1 MNRFMVGAFLS
12 LLTIGALSPTANAGN
27 ATAGMR
33 EGAPVLRSMGS
44 LAFGPEGVLFIADTK
59 AAAIFAVSTEDTK
72 PGSAAKSLK
81 IVGLEKKIA
90 GLLGAEPA
98 QILIEDMAVNPASG
112 HIYLS
117 VSRGRG
123 PEATPALLRIKGESE
138 VELVALEKVH
148 FSQVALPAAPAE
160 TSERNNP
167 RLESITDLAY
177 QDGRLLVAGLSNEE
191 FAATL
196 RSIPFPFKDT
206 ANPTSVEIYH
216 GAHGRFETRAPIRT
230 FVPYTIG
237 KEAYVLAAYTC
248 TPLVQFPISAIKPGA
263 KIQGK
268 TIAELGNRNRPLD
281 IISYTKDGR
290 VNLLMANSARGV
302 MKIVTDNIEKAEPI
316 TAPVADKKG
325 LGYETLA
332 DWTGI
337 DQLDKRDSKTAV
349 VLRREE
355 SGALSLE
362 TRPLP

>member
-1 MNRFMVGAFLS
+1 MKRFLLGATLALVAVGSAH
-12 LLTIGALSPTANAGN
+12 AGK

-33 EGAPVLRSMGS
+33 VGAPTFRSMGS
-44 LAFGPEGVLFIADTK
+44 LTFGPDGVLFIADTK
-59 AAAIFAVSTEDTK
+59 AAAVIAVSTDDTK
-72 PGSAAKSLK
+72 PGVAAGSLK
-81 IVGLEKKIA
+81 IAGLEKKIA
-90 GLLGAEPA
+90 GLLGTEPA
-98 QILIEDMAVNPASG
+98 QILVSDMAVNPASG
-112 HIYLS
+112 AIYLS

-123 PEATPALLRIKGESE
+123 PEATPALVRIKGESD
-138 VELVALEKVH
+138 VELVSLEKVH

-160 TSERNNP
+160 TAETRNNP

-206 ANPTSVEIYH
+206 SNPTSVEIYH

-230 FVPYTIG
+230 FVPFMIG
-237 KEAYVLAAYTC
+237 KEAHVLAAYTC
-248 TPLVQFPISAIKPGA
+248 TPLVQFPLSAIKPGA

-290 VNLLMANSARGV
+290 VSLLMANSSRGV
-302 MKIVTDNIEKAEPI
+302 MKIVTDNMDKAEPI

-325 LGYETLA
+325 VGYETLA
-332 DWTGI
+332 DWKGV
-337 DQLDKRDSKTAV
+337 DQLDKLDNKTAV
-349 VLRREE
+349 VLLREE

>member
-1 MNRFMVGAFLS
+1 MNRVVVGAFLS
-12 LLTIGALSPTANAGN
+12 LLALGALSATANAGS

-72 PGSAAKSLK
+72 PGAAAKTLK
-81 IVGLEKKIA
+81 IAGLEKKIA

-112 HIYLS
+112 QVYLS

-123 PEATPALLRIKGESE
+123 PEATPALVRIKGESD
-138 VELVALEKVH
+138 VELVGLDKVH

-160 TSERNNP
+160 ATGRSNP

-177 QDGRLLVAGLSNEE
+177 LDGRLLVAGLSNEE

-196 RSIPFPFKDT
+196 RSIPFPFKD
-206 ANPTSVEIYH
+206 ASNPTSVEIYH

-230 FVPYTIG
+230 FVPFMIG
-237 KEAYVLAAYTC
+237 KEAHVLAAYTC
-248 TPLVQFPISAIKPGA
+248 TPLVQFPMSAIKPGA
-263 KIQGK
+263 KVQGK

-281 IISYTKDGR
+281 IISYSKEGR

-302 MKIVTDNIEKAEPI
+302 MKIVTDNIDKAEPI
-316 TAPVADKKG
+316 TAPVPDKKG
-325 LGYETLA
+325 VGYETLA

-337 DQLDKRDSKTAV
+337 DQLDKLDNKTAV
-349 VLRREE
+349 VLRREDG
-355 SGALSLE
+355 GALTLE
-362 TRPLP
+362 TRLLP

>member
-1 MNRFMVGAFLS
+1 MNRFM
-12 LLTIGALSPTANAGN
+12 IGAALALLVAGGAHAGK

-33 EGAPVLRSMGS
+33 VGAPSFRSMGS
-44 LAFGPEGVLFIADTK
+44 LTFGPEGVLFIADTK
-59 AAAIFAVSTEDTK
+59 AASIIAVSTNDTR
-72 PGSAAKSLK
+72 PGKAATALK
-81 IVGLEKKIA
+81 IAGLEKKIA
-90 GLLGAEPA
+90 GLLGSEPA
-98 QILIEDMAVNPASG
+98 QVIIEDMAVNPTSG
-112 HIYLS
+112 NIYLS

-123 PEATPALLRIKGESE
+123 PEAAPALVRIKGESE
-138 VELVALEKVH
+138 VELVALDKVH

-160 TSERNNP
+160 TTERNNP
-167 RLESITDLAY
+167 RLESITDLAF

-206 ANPTSVEIYH
+206 NSPTSVEIYH

-230 FVPYTIG
+230 FVPFMIG
-237 KEAYVLAAYTC
+237 KEAHVLAAYTC
-248 TPLVQFPISAIKPGA
+248 TPLVQFPLSAIKPGA

-281 IISYTKDGR
+281 IISYNKDGR

-302 MKIVTDNIEKAEPI
+302 MKIVTDNIDKAESI
-316 TAPVADKKG
+316 TAPVPDKKG
-325 LGYETLA
+325 VGYETLA

-337 DQLDKRDSKTAV
+337 DQLDKLNNKTAV

-355 SGALSLE
+355 GGVLTLE

>member
-1 MNRFMVGAFLS
+1 MTQA
-12 LLTIGALSPTANAGN
+12 LLGALISLVAAG
-27 ATAGMR
+27 APHAGMR
-33 EGAPVLRSMGS
+33 EGTPVFRSMGS
-44 LAFGPEGVLFIADTK
+44 LAFGPSGTLFIADTA
-59 AAAIFAVSTEDTK
+59 AAAIVAVDTNDTK
-72 PGSAAKSLK
+72 PGKAASTLK
-81 IVGLEKKIA
+81 IAGLEKKIA

-98 QILIEDMAVNPASG
+98 QVQIEDMAVNPTSG
-112 HIYLS
+112 NIYLT
-117 VSRGRG
+117 VTRGRG
-123 PEATPALLRIKGESE
+123 PEATPALVRIKGTDS
-138 VELVALEKVH
+138 VELVSLDKVH

-160 TSERNNP
+160 TTGRSNP
-167 RLESITDLAY
+167 RLESITDLAF

-206 ANPTSVEIYH
+206 SNPTSVEIYH

-230 FVPYTIG
+230 FVPFTIG

-290 VNLLMANSARGV
+290 VTLLMANSSRGV
-302 MKIVTDNIEKAEPI
+302 MKIVTDNIDKAEPI
-316 TAPVADKKG
+316 TTPVADKKG

-337 DQLDKRDSKTAV
+337 EQLDKLDNKTAV

-355 SGALSLE
+355 GGAVTLE
-362 TRPLP
+362 TRLLP